1 MSDQEQFLD
10 VIDRDEAERRF
21 RSALTLNPL
30 GIEKIAVRDAL
41 GRVLADN
48 VIARVDVPSFDRSN
62 FDGYAVRAVDTQSAG
77 ELVPRSVLL
86 LSESL
91 EAGRAP
97 TMELAPGQAVSISTG
112 GMLPRGA
119 DAVLMVEH
127 AEELDGKV
135 VIRRSV
141 TPGFGISFAG
151 TDIAVGET
159 VLRCGTAG

>member
-21 RSALTLNPL
+21 RSALTLAPL

-62 FDGYAVRAVDTQSAG
+62 FDGYAIRAVDTQSAS
-77 ELVPRSVLL
+77 ELVPRSVHL

-91 EAGRAP
+91 EAGMAP
-97 TMELAPGQAVSISTG
+97 TMELGPGQAISISTG
-112 GMLPRGA
+112 GMLPRGRSGWPCF
-119 DAVLMVEH
+119 DST
-127 AEELDGKV
+127 
-135 VIRRSV
+135 IRD
-141 TPGFGISFAG
+141 TG
-151 TDIAVGET
+151 
-159 VLRCGTAG
+159 LRDFVCRYRYRRR